1 MSKNLRVA
9 VTGTDGTGKT
19 TIVRRLGELFADRP
33 GRLRAFRAPQYH
45 EDPDLPFAALS
56 RAIDDLSVFADR
68 QGDPVLKATALFLSM
83 TLFGDVERFA
93 WKAYQPIVLVSE
105 RQCLADSLTYARF
118 YLPLLKGP
126 LDRERLEPLL
136 PEALGHDG
144 YQRILAWLPVFQA
157 REAGR
162 GEAVDLWNLPVFI
175 QGLFSSRPEL
185 LLGRLKALYHAEVPD
200 LIVLLTLS
208 PEALASRMAQKRGAA
223 PQELHEQANVLA
235 MFQEGLQASC
245 QGLAA
250 AHPGTRVAVIDA
262 SAQSIE
268 ESVSAV
274 LGAIGRDDDL
284 AL

>member
-1 MSKNLRVA
+1 MAKTLRVA

-19 TIVRRLGELFADRP
+19 TLVRHLGERFADRP

-56 RAIDDLSVFADR
+56 RAIDDLSVLADR
-68 QGDPVLKATALFLSM
+68 QGDPALKATALFLSM

-93 WKAYQPIVLVSE
+93 EQAYQPRVLVSE

-136 PEALGHDG
+136 PEALGDDG
-144 YQRILAWLPVFQA
+144 YQRVLAWLPVFQA
-157 REAGR
+157 REAGQ
-162 GEAVDLWNLPVFI
+162 GEAVDLWNLPLFI
-175 QGLFSSRPEL
+175 RDLFSSPPGV

-208 PEALASRMAQKRGAA
+208 PEALASRMALKRGAA
-223 PQELHEQANVLA
+223 PQELHEQAHVLA
-235 MFQEGLQASC
+235 MFQQGLQASC
-245 QGLAA
+245 EGLAA
-250 AHPGTRVAVIDA
+250 SHPGTRVAVIDA
-262 SAQSIE
+262 SAQSIA
-268 ESVSAV
+268 ESVAAV

-284 AL
+284 TL